1 MVLHQK
7 MKKTFEAVSAFSLN
21 RKICRRTGSSVNTS
35 QENSGSNLKI
45 RSLFVGGNRIAME
58 SLEIEVKFFLSDL
71 KTTCE
76 QIRALGA
83 YSAGRSFETNIRFED
98 QTNSLI
104 EKKSLLRLRQDT
116 KTTLTY
122 KCEPDVND
130 VNYKIFNELE
140 VEVNDFTIMGQIL
153 ESLGYHRE
161 QIYEK
166 WRDSY
171 TLNGAVCCIDEMPF
185 GSFLEIEGNKQEI
198 KEVAIKI
205 GMQWEQRIVLNYFE
219 VFEILRS
226 KLNLPFTDITF
237 NNFRDISFDLKT
249 FIPLLESHNK
259 KTN

>member
-1 MVLHQK
+1 MLISSLAVGLRPGRIWDWINVKNPGPEDPVFNDIIK
-7 MKKTFEAVSAFSLN
+7 M
-21 RKICRRTGSSVNTS
+21 G
-35 QENSGSNLKI
+35 
-45 RSLFVGGNRIAME
+45 

-71 KTTCE
+71 KTTRDR
-76 QIRALGA
+76 IRELGA
-83 YSAGRSFETNIRFED
+83 YPAGRSFETNIRFED

-104 EKKSLLRLRQDT
+104 ENKALLRLRKDR

-140 VEVNDFTIMGQIL
+140 VEVSDFSKMGQIL

-171 TLNGAVCCIDEMPF
+171 TLKGTSCCIDEMPF
-185 GSFLEIEGNKQEI
+185 GSFLEIEGNKKQI
-198 KEVAIKI
+198 KDVAEKI

-226 KLNLPFTDITF
+226 ILNLPFTDITF
-237 NNFRDISFDLKT
+237 RNFRDISFDLKT
-249 FIPLLESHNK
+249 LIPLLVSRNQA
-259 KTN
+259 TN